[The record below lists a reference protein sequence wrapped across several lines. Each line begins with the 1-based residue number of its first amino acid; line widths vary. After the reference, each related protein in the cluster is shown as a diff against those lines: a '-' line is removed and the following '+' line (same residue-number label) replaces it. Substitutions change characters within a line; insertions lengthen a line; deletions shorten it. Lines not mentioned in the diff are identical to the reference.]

1 MICYYPRCAGLLTKP
16 GFHGVG
22 KLGRSIRE
30 ARRNKARAGK
40 RRMIGQEDEQCVLD

>member
-16 GFHGVG
+16 GFRGAI

-40 RRMIGQEDEQCVLD
+40 RRMIGQEEAKCVLV